1 MLIAQIVNNVEIT
14 VAEHSVLFPNTSFSE
29 LGPTPDFMEQHG
41 CYPVTVW
48 LDHDPETERL
58 VRAEPYLQDG
68 QVFTVEVAALTAEEI
83 QANIDSIALKVRSQ
97 RDQFLKDSD
106 WTQGKDISDAVS
118 TPWAVYREELRNLP
132 DQPGFPK
139 TVTWPTLPG
148 AS

>member
-1 MLIAQIVNNVEIT
+1 M
-14 VAEHSVLFPNTSFSE
+14 
-29 LGPTPDFMEQHG
+29 
-41 CYPVTVW
+41 W
-48 LDHDPETERL
+48 LDHDPETQRL

-83 QANIDSIALKVRSQ
+83 QANIDSIALKVRAQ
-97 RDQFLKDSD
+97 RDQFLKNSD

-118 TPWAVYREELRNLP
+118 TPWAAYREELRNLP

-139 TVTWPTLPG
+139 TVTWPTPPG